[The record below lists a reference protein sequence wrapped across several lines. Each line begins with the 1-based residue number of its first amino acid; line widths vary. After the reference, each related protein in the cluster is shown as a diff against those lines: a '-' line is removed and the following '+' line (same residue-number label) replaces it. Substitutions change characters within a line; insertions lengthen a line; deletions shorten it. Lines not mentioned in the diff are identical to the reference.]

1 MRIQICDGERNIRI
15 LLPTCLIFSRLTAW
29 IGSAAINK
37 YAPQRSLSGEQI
49 DVLFAE
55 FRRIKRRY
63 GRWELVDVE
72 SADGQIVKII
82 L

>member
-1 MRIQICDGERNIRI
+1 MRIQIRDGERNIRI

-37 YAPQRSLSGEQI
+37 YAPQRRLSAAQI
-49 DVLFAE
+49 DAIFAE
-55 FRRIKRRY
+55 FRRIKTKH
-63 GRWELVDVE
+63 GNWDLVDVE
-72 SADGQIVKII
+72 ASDGQIVKII

>member
-37 YAPQRSLSGEQI
+37 YVPQRSLSGEQI
-49 DVLFAE
+49 DKIFAE
-55 FRRIKRRY
+55 FRRIKTKH
-63 GRWELVDVE
+63 GRWDLVDVE
-72 SADGQIVKII
+72 SADGEKVKVI

>member
-49 DVLFAE
+49 DKIFAE
-55 FRRIKRRY
+55 FRRIKTKH
-63 GRWELVDVE
+63 GRWDLVDVE
-72 SADGQIVKII
+72 SADGEKVKVI